1 MKRTPWATSTVA
13 LFSAVGLF
21 GQSLTSL
28 TGTITD
34 PSGALVPQASITITN
49 VATGAQRLTIS
60 DDSGRYSLLQ
70 VQPGTYI
77 ITTKTEGFSD
87 VTVTGVELLVDT
99 PATLAIQFEKL
110 GPVSASVS
118 VTAEAEQVNTV
129 DASLGNAIGGR
140 VITQL
145 PFEGRSVVGLL
156 SLQPGV
162 TYLGVA
168 PAGTDPDYRS
178 GAVNGGKSDQANV
191 TLDGVDVN
199 DQQDHFA
206 FTSVLRVTL
215 DSVAEFRTVTTN
227 SGAEMG
233 RSSGAQ
239 VALVTKGGTNELHG
253 AFYEFNRNTATSANS
268 FFNNLSGV
276 PRQKLIRNVFGA
288 SVGGPVRKNRLF
300 YFFNYEGRRDRS
312 DGTALQVV
320 PTDNFRKG
328 YFRYLR
334 NDGSIG
340 ELTPDQV
347 KAIDPLHIGA
357 DPAVLDIFNKYP
369 QPNDFTQG
377 DTLNTAG
384 YRFNAPTPLRW
395 NTYIGR
401 IDYQI
406 DTNGKHQIFWRGNL
420 QNDHYNIGL
429 PQFPG
434 QPPSSVLLDNSKGY
448 ALGYTSLLRPS
459 LTSSFHYGYTRQ
471 GTETTGVLP
480 AAYTYFRDIASLYSL
495 SAGLTGI
502 IPVHQLSEDLAWT
515 RGAHNATFGGVIRLI
530 SNNRL
535 DFTHSFSY
543 ALTNSSYL
551 ISSGNEFLAPD
562 AQNND
567 IYKEQF
573 TNLLGLVTQVNAQY
587 NYDIHG
593 NVLPQGAGI
602 RRDFAQQEYEVYG
615 QDSWKI
621 TRALTLTAGLRLS
634 VSPPVY
640 EAHGAQTFSNIPL
653 GDWFNER
660 GGLAAQG
667 KPQSL
672 APEISVNLKSA
683 PGGRGLYD
691 TQRNFGPRFALAYS
705 PQYSDGFGGWLFGG
719 PGKTSLR
726 AGVGIFYDLFGQ
738 GLIRSYDSSALGF
751 STQLSPPLSPDSPL
765 SASNTVPRFTGFYSL
780 PTAYL
785 PAAPPGGFP
794 QTYPAAFAATNAIDP
809 NIESPYTINMNF
821 SIGRE
826 FAHGFFVQGSYV
838 GRLSRHSLIRDDLAM
853 PTNLKDPASG
863 QTYFQ
868 AAQIMSKAARAG
880 LDASKVE
887 PVPFF
892 ENLFPGYAGGGLTA
906 TQAIY
911 QNFFQ
916 PLVYSESSA
925 LQAIDAAGCSPC
937 SKFGPFALYSDQFA
951 SLTALRSRGIG
962 NYHAMQWT
970 VRKRLS
976 ESLQFDFNYT
986 WSKSI
991 DLGSFGEAKG
1001 IYDGQIQNAWFP
1013 SQMKGV
1019 SDYDVTHLFSAFM
1032 VAELPFGRQKKF
1044 LRNANRLADAIIGGW
1059 QLSAIW
1065 RQSSGL
1071 PVSVADGFNWP
1082 TDWNNT
1088 PYATQIGPVPGQQTT
1103 KNAPPALPSGT
1114 GGPNVFANPA
1124 AALQAYDFTLPGESG
1139 QRNGIRGDGFFTIDV
1154 GLGKKFT
1161 LFNVKDHPHTLQI
1174 RAEAFNVSNTV
1185 RFDVSTVNLS
1195 LGDPANFGKYTG
1207 LLTSPRVMQF
1217 SARYEF

>member
-1 MKRTPWATSTVA
+1 MKNTVWAVSIAISLSV
-13 LFSAVGLF
+13 VGLF

-28 TGTITD
+28 TGTVTD
-34 PSGALVPQASITITN
+34 PSGALFPQASITITN
-49 VATGAQRLTIS
+49 VATGAQRQTVS

-70 VQPGTYI
+70 VQPGTY
-77 ITTKTEGFSD
+77 TVTAKAEGFAD
-87 VTVTGVELLVDT
+87 VTVKNVELLVNT
-99 PATLAIQFEKL
+99 PGTVEIRFEQL
-110 GPVSASVS
+110 GALSGSVS
-118 VTAEAEQVNTV
+118 VTAEADQVNTV
-129 DASLGNAIGGR
+129 DASLGNAIGGK

-168 PAGTDPDYRS
+168 PAGTVPDYRS

-199 DQQDHFA
+199 DQQEHYA

-227 SGAEMG
+227 SNAEMG
-233 RSSGAQ
+233 RTSGAQ
-239 VALVTKGGTNELHG
+239 VALVTKNGTNEVHG
-253 AFYEFNRNTATSANS
+253 SLYEFNRNTSTSANS
-268 FFNNLSGV
+268 FFNNLAGV

-288 SVGGPVRKNRLF
+288 SVGGPVKKNRLF
-300 YFFNYEGRRDRS
+300 YFLNYEGRRDRS
-312 DGTALQVV
+312 DGTALQIV

-328 YFRYLR
+328 YFNYLR
-334 NDGSIG
+334 TDGSTG

-347 KAIDPLHIGA
+347 KALDPLHIGA

-369 QPNDFTQG
+369 EPNDFTQG
-377 DTLNTAG
+377 DSLNTAG

-395 NTYIGR
+395 NTYIAR
-401 IDYQI
+401 FDYQL
-406 DTNGKHQIFWRGNL
+406 DQNGKHQIFWRGNL

-434 QPPSSVLLDNSKGY
+434 QPSSSVLLDNSKGY
-448 ALGYTSLLRPS
+448 AVGYTGLLRPA

-480 AAYTYFRDIASLYSL
+480 SAYTYFLNMATLYPL
-495 SAGLTGI
+495 TVGLTGI
-502 IPVHQLSEDLAWT
+502 IPVHQFSEDLAWAK
-515 RGAHNATFGGVIRLI
+515 GAHNVTFGGVVRLI
-530 SNNRL
+530 NNKRL

-543 ALTNSSYL
+543 AVTNSAYL
-551 ISSGNEFLAPD
+551 LSGGSEFLASD

-567 IYKEQF
+567 IYKQQF
-573 TNLLGLVTQVNAQY
+573 TNLLGLVTQVSAQY

-593 NVLPQGAGI
+593 NALPQGAGI
-602 RRDFAQQEYEVYG
+602 KRDFAAQEYEVYG

-640 EAHGAQTFSNIPL
+640 EAHGAQTFTNIPL

-683 PGGRGLYD
+683 PGGRGLYG
-691 TQRNFGPRFALAYS
+691 TQRDFAPRFALAYS
-705 PQYSDGFGGWLFGG
+705 PQSNDGLGKWLFGG
-719 PGKTSLR
+719 PGRTSIR
-726 AGVGIFYDLFGQ
+726 AGAGVFYDLFGQ
-738 GLIRSYDSSALGF
+738 GLIRSYDASALGF
-751 STQLSPPLSPDSPL
+751 STLLTPPLSTGNPL
-765 SASNTVPRFTGFYSL
+765 SYSNTAPRLTGFYNL
-780 PTAYL
+780 PTAFL
-785 PAAPPGGFP
+785 PAAPPGSFP
-794 QTYPAAFAATNAIDP
+794 QAYPAAFANTSSIDP
-809 NIESPYTINMNF
+809 NITSPYTINMDF

-826 FAHGFFVQGSYV
+826 FAHGLFIQGSYV
-838 GRLSRHSLIRDDLAM
+838 GRLSRHSLIRDDVAL
-853 PTNLKDPASG
+853 PTNLRDPTSG

-868 AAQIMSKAARAG
+868 AAQIMSKAARASVNPSN
-880 LDASKVE
+880 LA
-887 PVPFF
+887 PIPFF
-892 ENLFPGYAGGGLTA
+892 ENLFPGYAGSGLTA

-916 PLVYSESSA
+916 PLVYSESTA
-925 LQAIDAAGCSPC
+925 LQYIDAVGCSPC
-937 SKFGPFALYSDQFA
+937 SKFGPSALYSDQFA
-951 SLTALRSRGIG
+951 SLSALRSIGIG
-962 NYHAMQWT
+962 SYHAMQWT

-976 ESLQFDFNYT
+976 EYLQFDFNYT

-1001 IYDGQIQNAWFP
+1001 NYDGQIQNAWFP

-1044 LRNANRLADAIIGGW
+1044 LNGVNRLADAIIGGW
-1059 QLSAIW
+1059 QFSAIW

-1071 PVSVADGFNWP
+1071 PASVADGFNWP

-1088 PYATQIGPVPGQQTT
+1088 PYATQIGPVAGQHTT

-1114 GGPNVFANPA
+1114 GGPNMFVNPGT
-1124 AALQAYDFTLPGESG
+1124 ALAAYDFTLPGESG
-1139 QRNGIRGDGFFTIDV
+1139 QRNGIRGDGFFTIDL
-1154 GLGKKFT
+1154 GLGKRFT
-1161 LFNVKDHPHTLQI
+1161 LFNLKDHPHSLQF

-1185 RFDVSTVNLS
+1185 RFDVTTANLT
-1195 LGDPANFGKYTG
+1195 LGDPANFGKYTS
-1207 LLTSPRVMQF
+1207 LLTTPRVMQF